1 MSLVLLTVTNV
12 VINDFGKFFGFWRQA
27 LIALCSI
34 WNSNL
39 RPARIA
45 VASSQVFSERQMY
58 LPEAEVRIRA

>member
-34 WNSNL
+34 WN
-39 RPARIA
+39 RPSRIA
-45 VASSQVFSERQMY
+45 VCSSEVFSKRQTY
-58 LPEAEVRIRA
+58 FPR